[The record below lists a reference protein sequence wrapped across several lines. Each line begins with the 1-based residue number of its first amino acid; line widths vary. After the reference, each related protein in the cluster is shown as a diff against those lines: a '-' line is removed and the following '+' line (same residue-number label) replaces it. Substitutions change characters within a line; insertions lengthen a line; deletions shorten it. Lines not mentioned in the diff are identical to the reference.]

1 MIEGVVKTA
10 FPLATEEKAAL
21 EARMASLLGA
31 PVQLNERLDQALL
44 AGVTVEIAGRV
55 LDNSLKGRLAL
66 VTRELM
72 KRGSVPDA

>member
-10 FPLATEEKAAL
+10 FPLAPEEKAAL

-31 PVQLNERLDQALL
+31 EVALSERLDQALM

-66 VTRELM
+66 VERELM

>member
-10 FPLATEEKAAL
+10 YPLTPEEKAQL
-21 EARMASLLGA
+21 EARMAELLGA
-31 PVQLNERLDQALL
+31 SVSLSERLDKSLL
-44 AGVTVEIAGRV
+44 AGVSIDIAGRV

-66 VTRELM
+66 VSRELM